1 MIPKADRN
9 MQISPEQLANRL
21 PIASDSSLADTAVD
35 LSDHI
40 AEVAAKWRKQFEKD
54 DAEPRKDEDDGA

>member
-1 MIPKADRN
+1 